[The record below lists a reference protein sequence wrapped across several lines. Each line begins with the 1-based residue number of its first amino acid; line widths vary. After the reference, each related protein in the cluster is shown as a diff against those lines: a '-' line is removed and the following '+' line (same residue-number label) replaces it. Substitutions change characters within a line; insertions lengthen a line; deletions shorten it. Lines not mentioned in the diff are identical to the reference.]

1 MVQQS
6 GGTMKWVIVGL
17 LVSRM
22 LVLVPP
28 VLAQTTSLAGVI
40 DFHVHSG
47 PDSRPRSV
55 SDLEIARIAKRA
67 GMRGMVFKNH
77 FTMTADRAWL
87 AMQEVDG
94 IEIFGGVALNHAV
107 GGLNAEAVRQLVAFS
122 GGRGKVVWLPT
133 FDAEFWMTRAGDPG
147 EFVPVMR
154 NGRPDPALAEI
165 FDLVAEHEL
174 VLAMGH
180 SSPEEVLALIPEA
193 RSRGVQ
199 RILVTH
205 GLGQQPSRVQLAE
218 MAEQDAIIELVWLAV
233 GNGEFSLSD
242 YAEAIREIG
251 AEHFL
256 LSSDLGQEMN
266 PLHPD
271 GLRAFI
277 DGLRREGIAD
287 ADIDLMIRRNPAQL
301 LGLEP

>member
-1 MVQQS
+1 MRWWHVA
-6 GGTMKWVIVGL
+6 GL
-17 LVSRM
+17 VA
-22 LVLVPP
+22 P
-28 VLAQTTSLAGVI
+28 LALGAAAPGAGQTTSLAGVI

-67 GMRGMVFKNH
+67 GMRGLVFKNH

-107 GGLNAEAVRQLVAFS
+107 GGLNPEAVRQLAAFS

-147 EFVPVMR
+147 EFVPVLR
-154 NGRPDPALAEI
+154 DGRPDPILGEI
-165 FDLVAEHEL
+165 FDLIARHDL

-180 SSPEEVLALIPEA
+180 SSPEEVLMLIPEA
-193 RSRGVQ
+193 RRHGVEH
-199 RILVTH
+199 ILVTH
-205 GLGQQPSRVQLAE
+205 GLGQQPSAAQLAE
-218 MAEQDAIIELVWLAV
+218 MAAQGAIIELVWLAV
-233 GNGEFSLSD
+233 GNGEFTMTD
-242 YAEAIREIG
+242 YADAIRAVG
-251 AEHFL
+251 AESFL

-266 PLHPD
+266 PLHTD
-271 GLRAFI
+271 GLVRFI
-277 DGLRREGIAD
+277 DGLRAEGVSD
-287 ADIDLMIRRNPAQL
+287 ADIDTMIRHNPARL
-301 LGLEP
+301 LGLDP

>member
-1 MVQQS
+1 MRWLWR
-6 GGTMKWVIVGL
+6 GGVLG
-17 LVSRM
+17 
-22 LVLVPP
+22 LVLVL
-28 VLAQTTSLAGVI
+28 VMVAATVDGQTTALAGVI

-67 GMRGMVFKNH
+67 GMRGLVFKNH

-122 GGRGKVVWLPT
+122 GERGKVVWLPT

-154 NGRPDPALAEI
+154 DGAPDPALGEI
-165 FDLVAEHEL
+165 FDLIAEHDL

-193 RSRGVQ
+193 RRRGVEH
-199 RILVTH
+199 ILITH
-205 GLGQQPSRVQLAE
+205 GLGQQPSRDQIAE
-218 MAEQDAIIELVWLAV
+218 MVRQGGVIELVWLAV
-233 GNGEFSLSD
+233 HNGEFRL
-242 YAEAIREIG
+242 AEYTAAITEFG
-251 AEHFL
+251 ASHFL
-256 LSSDLGQEMN
+256 LSSDFGQENN
-266 PLHPD
+266 PLHTD
-271 GLRAFI
+271 GLKAFI
-277 DGLRREGIAD
+277 AGLRQEGISD
-287 ADIDLMIRRNPAQL
+287 ADIDLTIRRNPARL
-301 LGLEP
+301 LGLDP

>member
-1 MVQQS
+1 
-6 GGTMKWVIVGL
+6 MKWCLAVGL
-17 LVSRM
+17 AVLW
-22 LVLVPP
+22 VLVTEQP
-28 VLAQTTSLAGVI
+28 LQSQTTSLVGVI

-67 GMRGMVFKNH
+67 GMRGLVFKNH

-107 GGLNAEAVRQLVAFS
+107 GGLNPEAVRQLVAFS

-147 EFVPVMR
+147 QFVPVVR
-154 NGRPDPALAEI
+154 EGLPDPALGEI
-165 FDLVAEHEL
+165 FDLIAEYDL

-180 SSPEEVLALIPEA
+180 SSPEEVLVLIPEA
-193 RSRGVQ
+193 RRRGV
-199 RILVTH
+199 RKILVTH
-205 GLGQQPSRVQLAE
+205 GLGQQPSPAQLVA
-218 MAEQDAIIELVWLAV
+218 MTEQGAIIELVWLAV
-233 GNGEFSLSD
+233 GNGEFSFSD
-242 YAEAIREIG
+242 YASAIREIG

-266 PLHPD
+266 PLHTD
-271 GLRAFI
+271 GLRAFM
-277 DGLRREGIAD
+277 DGLRSEGIGES
-287 ADIDLMIRRNPAQL
+287 DIDQMIRLNPASL
-301 LGLEP
+301 LGLAP

>member
-1 MVQQS
+1 MTWWPGAVL
-6 GGTMKWVIVGL
+6 GL
-17 LVSRM
+17 SLV
-22 LVLVPP
+22 VVVPTA
-28 VLAQTTSLAGVI
+28 VDGQTTSLAGVI

-67 GMRGMVFKNH
+67 GMRGLVFKNH

-154 NGRPDPALAEI
+154 DGQPDPALGEI
-165 FDLVAEHEL
+165 FDLIAQHDL

-180 SSPEEVLALIPEA
+180 SSPEEVLALLPEA
-193 RSRGVQ
+193 RRRGVSH
-199 RILVTH
+199 ILVTH
-205 GLGQQPSRVQLAE
+205 GLGQQPSSDQLAE
-218 MAEQDAIIELVWLAV
+218 MARQGAIVELVWLAV
-233 GNGEFSLSD
+233 HNGEFAL
-242 YAEAIREIG
+242 AEYVAAIQTVG
-251 AEHFL
+251 AQHFL
-256 LSSDLGQEMN
+256 LSSDFGQQSN
-266 PLHPD
+266 PLHTD
-271 GLRAFI
+271 GLNAFME
-277 DGLRREGIAD
+277 GLRREGISD
-287 ADIDLMIRRNPAQL
+287 ADIDLMIRRNPARL
-301 LGLEP
+301 LGLDP

>member
-1 MVQQS
+1 
-6 GGTMKWVIVGL
+6 MKWCSAVCLAVL
-17 LVSRM
+17 CFLVVVQA
-22 LVLVPP
+22 LQ
-28 VLAQTTSLAGVI
+28 AQTTSLAGVI

-67 GMRGMVFKNH
+67 GMRGLVFKNH

-87 AMQEVDG
+87 AMQEVAG

-107 GGLNAEAVRQLVAFS
+107 GGLNPEAVRQLVAFS

-154 NGRPDPALAEI
+154 DGQPDPALAEI
-165 FDLVAEHEL
+165 FDLIAEHDL

-193 RSRGVQ
+193 RSRGVRQ
-199 RILVTH
+199 ILVTH
-205 GLGQQPSRVQLAE
+205 GLGQQPSRSQLAE
-218 MAEQDAIIELVWLAV
+218 MAEQDAVIELVWLAV

-242 YAEAIREIG
+242 YAAAIREIG
-251 AEHFL
+251 PEHFL

-271 GLRAFI
+271 GLKAFI
-277 DGLRREGIAD
+277 EGLRAEGVSE
-287 ADIDLMIRRNPAQL
+287 ADIDLMIRKNPARL
-301 LGLEP
+301 LGLDP

>member
-1 MVQQS
+1 
-6 GGTMKWVIVGL
+6 MKWFSVVGL
-17 LVSRM
+17 AVS
-22 LVLVPP
+22 LGFVWVQSSQ
-28 VLAQTTSLAGVI
+28 AQTTSLAGVI

-55 SDLEIARIAKRA
+55 SDLEVARIAKRA
-67 GMRGMVFKNH
+67 GMRGLVFKNH

-87 AMQEVDG
+87 AMQEVEG

-107 GGLNAEAVRQLVAFS
+107 GGLNPEAVRQLVAFS

-133 FDAEFWMTRAGDPG
+133 FDAEFWMTRAGDTG

-154 NGRPDPALAEI
+154 NGQPEPALAQI
-165 FDLVAEHEL
+165 FDLIAEHDL

-180 SSPEEVLALIPEA
+180 SSPEEVVALIPEA
-193 RSRGVQ
+193 RSRGV
-199 RILVTH
+199 RKILVTH
-205 GLGQQPSRVQLAE
+205 GLGQQPSRAQLVE
-218 MAEQDAIIELVWLAV
+218 MAEEDAIIELVWLAV
-233 GNGEFSLSD
+233 GNGEFSLAD
-242 YAEAIREIG
+242 YAAAIREIG

-271 GLRAFI
+271 GLRAFME
-277 DGLRREGIAD
+277 GLRAEGISA
-287 ADIDLMIRRNPAQL
+287 ADIDIMIRQNPARL
-301 LGLEP
+301 LGLQP

>member
-1 MVQQS
+1 MRWLRRGAVL
-6 GGTMKWVIVGL
+6 GL
-17 LVSRM
+17 VR
-22 LVLVPP
+22 VLVM
-28 VLAQTTSLAGVI
+28 LAMVAATVDGQTTTLAGVI

-67 GMRGMVFKNH
+67 GMRGLVFKNH

-122 GGRGKVVWLPT
+122 GGRGRVVWLPT

-154 NGRPDPALAEI
+154 DGAPDPALGEI
-165 FDLVAEHEL
+165 FDLIAEHNL

-180 SSPEEVLALIPEA
+180 SSPEEVLALIPVA
-193 RSRGVQ
+193 RRRGVEH
-199 RILVTH
+199 ILVTH
-205 GLGQQPSRVQLAE
+205 GLGQQPSHDQIAE
-218 MAEQDAIIELVWLAV
+218 MVGQGAIIELVWLAV
-233 GNGEFSLSD
+233 HNGEFRLEE
-242 YAEAIREIG
+242 YTAAITEFG
-251 AEHFL
+251 ASHFL
-256 LSSDLGQEMN
+256 LSSDFGQENN
-266 PLHPD
+266 PLHTD
-271 GLRAFI
+271 GLNAFI
-277 DGLRREGIAD
+277 EGLRREGIAD
-287 ADIDLMIRRNPAQL
+287 VDIDLMIRRNPARL
-301 LGLEP
+301 LGLDP

>member
-1 MVQQS
+1 MRWRLGSVVLGLSLALGVQ
-6 GGTMKWVIVGL
+6 TA
-17 LVSRM
+17 
-22 LVLVPP
+22 P
-28 VLAQTTSLAGVI
+28 VDGQTTALAGVI

-67 GMRGMVFKNH
+67 GMRGLVFKNH

-107 GGLNAEAVRQLVAFS
+107 GGLNAEAVRQLAAFS

-154 NGRPDPALAEI
+154 GGAPDPALGEI
-165 FDLVAEHEL
+165 FDLIAEHNL

-193 RSRGVQ
+193 RRRGVEH
-199 RILVTH
+199 ILITH
-205 GLGQQPSRVQLAE
+205 GLGQQPSRDQIVE
-218 MAEQDAIIELVWLAV
+218 MVRQGAIIELVWLAV
-233 GNGEFSLSD
+233 HNGEFRL
-242 YAEAIREIG
+242 AEYTAAITEFG
-251 AEHFL
+251 ARHFL
-256 LSSDLGQEMN
+256 LSSDFGQENN
-266 PLHPD
+266 PLHTD
-271 GLRAFI
+271 GLTAFI
-277 DGLRREGIAD
+277 AGLRQEGISD
-287 ADIDLMIRRNPAQL
+287 TDIDLMIRRNPARL
-301 LGLEP
+301 LGLDP